1 MSVKGKRREKLTSQA
16 EDYLKALHTLEFNDP
31 KVSTQALADHLEVAP
46 ASVTGMLKKLSELG
60 LVTHAPYQ
68 GACLTDSGQ
77 KIALEL
83 LRHHRLLELYL
94 HQALGYP
101 LENVHAEAERLEHH
115 ISEEFEA
122 RIFAILG
129 APTHDPH
136 GDPIPTLEGQLP
148 PSASR
153 PISEMFVGEIA
164 SLGRIAEHK
173 PEFLKHLVLLGLTPG
188 AQLKIL
194 EVSLPAGTV
203 TLEVDGVAVHTL
215 SLEAARQLFVFD
227 QEVLK

>member
-1 MSVKGKRREKLTSQA
+1 MTVREKLTSQA
-16 EDYLKALHTLEFNDP
+16 EDYLKAMHTLALLEP
-31 KVSTQALADHLEVAP
+31 KVSTQALADHLNVAP
-46 ASVTGMLKKLSELG
+46 ASVTGMLKKLCELG
-60 LVTHAPYQ
+60 LVAHAPYQ
-68 GACLTDSGQ
+68 GASLTDGGQ
-77 KIALEL
+77 RIALEL

-122 RIFAILG
+122 RIFDILG

-136 GDPIPTLEGQLP
+136 GDPIPTLEGALP
-148 PSASR
+148 PSAKR
-153 PISEMFVGEIA
+153 PLSEMFVGETA
-164 SLGRIAEHK
+164 HLGRIAQKK
-173 PEFLKHLVLLGLTPG
+173 PEFIKHLVLLGLTPG
-188 AQLKIL
+188 AQIKVL

-215 SLEAARQLFVFD
+215 SLEAARQLFVQD
-227 QEVLK
+227 QLAMEV